1 MRSPFLTLLVLAAL
15 GVPSFTAEIRKGAT
29 MHVRPNPI
37 WFQDA
42 AKLTHWQQ
50 LKKSGNSAA
59 LASYEHEVL
68 SRRDAWQFL
77 TQLTVRILSNG
88 PGKNQIKVAMKTPGR
103 LLGTTWFLD
112 ADAFVQ

>member
-1 MRSPFLTLLVLAAL
+1 MRPEVELKKKTYEITISNTCWSWWPWVSLPLLLR
-15 GVPSFTAEIRKGAT
+15 FEREAT
-29 MHVRPNPI
+29 MHVRHNSI

-50 LKKSGNSAA
+50 LRKSGNSAA

-68 SRRDAWQFL
+68 SRP
-77 TQLTVRILSNG
+77 
-88 PGKNQIKVAMKTPGR
+88 PGKNQVKVAMETPGR